1 MIAFIAVIYGMYIKI
16 SSKSSKNYD
25 INEIASMSLMQNQ
38 KIKEIQVIDNNRILI
53 TIEDDDEIQGIIY
66 NIDTQEIVQRI
77 KK

>member
-1 MIAFIAVIYGMYIKI
+1 MYIKI